1 MNKVILMGRLT
12 RDPELRYTQSS
23 NIAQCSFNIAVDRPG
38 SRQPDGTSK
47 ADFINCVAWRQ
58 TAEFINKYF
67 RKRNRIL
74 VIGSIQVR
82 DYVDRD
88 GKKVYVTEV
97 IVDNAEFCESK
108 NQDENSGSYAGA
120 AAPADFGG
128 TTEQAGG
135 GDAAGFFPLDK
146 DEFMPF

>member
-1 MNKVILMGRLT
+1 MNKAILMGRLS
-12 RDPELRYTQSS
+12 RDPELRYTQT
-23 NIAQCSFNIAVDRPG
+23 NNVAQCSFSIAVDRPG
-38 SRQPDGTSK
+38 KQPDGTTK

-67 RKRNRIL
+67 SKGNRIL

-82 DYVDRD
+82 DYTDRD

-108 NQDENSGSYAGA
+108 AQSAGSSSYGS
-120 AAPADFGG
+120 AAPAPDFGG
-128 TTEQAGG
+128 GAEAGS
-135 GDAAGFFPLDK
+135 GDGSFFPLDK
-146 DEFMPF
+146 DEFVPF